1 MSLLLISVALV
12 SVHLTGSYT
21 TKITSSKELSCLK
34 LKYCLQKRWHFPRAA
49 VDCLCYTDM
58 KKELRTSCLFS
69 HFSSFFFFFF
79 FCAPPSP
86 FYIIQVFS
94 IPLSCHT
101 SSLHVCGL
109 LFYPPLVLQ
118 GTNWQYLNVFKHPP
132 LTIAFMCLC
141 LRSYIAI

>member
-1 MSLLLISVALV
+1 MSLLLISVALA

-69 HFSSFFFFFF
+69 HFSSFFFCFFLF
-79 FCAPPSP
+79 LLPPPFP

-118 GTNWQYLNVFKHPP
+118 GTNWQYLNVFKHLPP
-132 LTIAFMCLC
+132 PSPLLLC
-141 LRSYIAI
+141 VCV

>member
-1 MSLLLISVALV
+1 MSLLLISVALA
-12 SVHLTGSYT
+12 SVHLTGSYS

-69 HFSSFFFFFF
+69 HFSSFFLS
-79 FCAPPSP
+79 FCSPLFP
-86 FYIIQVFS
+86 FYIIRVFS
-94 IPLSCHT
+94 IPLSFHT

-118 GTNWQYLNVFKHPP
+118 GTNWQYLNVFKPPP

-141 LRSYIAI
+141 LRPYIAI